1 MIHALRSRLASH
13 SNRTLELASIV
24 LLWQASSGV
33 FLLALVQQ
41 YLPEQ
46 LGANVAFP
54 GYALAIYAAGR
65 FLLQT
70 PAGWLADRLGRR
82 QTLTLGLAL
91 SFPSI
96 FLMFEVRD
104 PISFLAF
111 SGLYGAGSAAV
122 WPSIMAY
129 VGDSLEPSKRA
140 RTLNALNL
148 CQLVGLGLGTLIG
161 VTLIDLI
168 SYRAAFAACL
178 GFSGIALFFAY
189 RGARLAPD
197 EVVKAAVARQ
207 LPRGLLRGLLAPRL
221 LMLAGIALL
230 LSIGTTVQA
239 PVVGTY
245 SSEVLDTK
253 MYVLGLMLLA
263 PAAVAALVAVRC
275 GHLADRF
282 GRQPPL
288 IVGLA
293 VAALCY
299 YALSQTTHPLLA
311 VHLVVLA
318 GLGYA
323 VSIPAW
329 GAAALDA
336 TELGGRGLLLGVLAT
351 VQGLGGAAGQAL
363 GGLTNAAWG
372 PVAPFKMGA
381 ILLVLAL
388 ALTVVLLQH
397 QRRSEAR
404 AMVAAVA

>member
-1 MIHALRSRLASH
+1 MIHALRSRLTSH
-13 SNRTLELASIV
+13 SGRTLELASIV

-82 QTLTLGLAL
+82 QTLTLGLAI

-104 PISFLAF
+104 PSSFLAF
-111 SGLYGAGSAAV
+111 SALYGAGSAAV

-129 VGDSLEPSKRA
+129 VGDSLEPARRA

-197 EVVKAAVARQ
+197 DIVSTAARQ
-207 LPRGLLRGLLAPRL
+207 APRGILRGLFSPRL
-221 LMLAGIALL
+221 LLLAGIALL

-288 IVGLA
+288 IIGLG

-363 GGLTNAAWG
+363 GGVTNAAWG

-388 ALTVVLLQH
+388 ALTVLLLQH

-404 AMVAAVA
+404 SPVAA

>member
-1 MIHALRSRLASH
+1 
-13 SNRTLELASIV
+13 
-24 LLWQASSGV
+24 
-33 FLLALVQQ
+33 
-41 YLPEQ
+41 
-46 LGANVAFP
+46 
-54 GYALAIYAAGR
+54 
-65 FLLQT
+65 
-70 PAGWLADRLGRR
+70 
-82 QTLTLGLAL
+82 
-91 SFPSI
+91 
-96 FLMFEVRD
+96 
-104 PISFLAF
+104 
-111 SGLYGAGSAAV
+111 
-122 WPSIMAY
+122 

-197 EVVKAAVARQ
+197 EVVKAAAARQ